1 MGRVKVKFHWDHSDT
16 KNDTSSCWVRVS
28 QTWAGNGWGS
38 LFIPRIGQ
46 EVIINYL
53 DGNPDRPIITGC
65 VYNGERATPVDLPK
79 MQTQSVLRSRPT
91 KTGNGISKTT
101 AIEAGRMHGNE
112 IRFEDKKGDEELYFH
127 AERDLKIDVEDDLET
142 TLYKGSE
149 EHLIKK
155 GDRTI
160 EVTQGNE
167 SHSVGGMRDVSVT
180 GDETHENTGN
190 FSHAVKKNYT
200 LEVTKDMLQTIKGKS
215 TIKVTGDLLIDV
227 TGSITFKSGTTISMT
242 SGTATTIKAGTELKS
257 EAGTSF
263 GIKAGTD
270 LKAEALSI
278 AGKASASAE
287 INGGGMLTLK
297 GGMVKIN

>member
-1 MGRVKVKFHWDHSDT
+1 
-16 KNDTSSCWVRVS
+16 
-28 QTWAGNGWGS
+28 
-38 LFIPRIGQ
+38 
-46 EVIINYL
+46 
-53 DGNPDRPIITGC
+53 
-65 VYNGERATPVDLPK
+65 

-167 SHSVGGMRDVSVT
+167 SHTVGGTRDVEVT

-190 FSHAVKKNYT
+190 FSHTVKKNHT
-200 LEVTKDMLQTIKGKS
+200 LTVTKDMLQTIKGKS

-227 TGSITFKSGTTISMT
+227 TGSITFKSGKTISMT
-242 SGTATTIKAGTELKS
+242 SSTATTIKAGTALTS